1 MVTSSHNRP
10 GSPSSP
16 AGSTLSPEPGGAR
29 NAAGRSAPPSP
40 ASLGLPFRRR
50 AGIWIKKR
58 GAAPYLLLLPATA
71 VIAALILY
79 PAVQIGL
86 FSFQDYGLM
95 QISGVLPA
103 QWVGWANYSQIL
115 HDHEFWVSLKISLYF
130 AVIVVPLT
138 LIVGTLVG
146 LLLERLGPKM
156 RTFVSLSAILAWAT
170 PAVSASV
177 IFAWL
182 VSPDGGVVD
191 WALAKL
197 PSWLGGGAHWAGFS
211 WTNAP
216 LPAYTV
222 LTVMLVWTGFPFIA
236 VTVLAGLRTLPSELH
251 EAARV
256 DGAGPWRDFWQVTF
270 PLLRPVFLVLALLS
284 TIWDFGMFTQAYIIN
299 GQLGNPDQYN
309 LGLYEYAQAFTQ
321 PPHYGLASAA
331 AFVLTIILL
340 IVTVGYVRAAV
351 KQGALA

>member
-1 MVTSSHNRP
+1 MVTSSQSRP
-10 GSPSSP
+10 GTPSP
-16 AGSTLSPEPGGAR
+16 AGSTPQGQEPDGAR
-29 NAAGRSAPPSP
+29 NTARRSVSP
-40 ASLGLPFRRR
+40 TSHRSVKQR
-50 AGIWIKKR
+50 AGIWVRKR
-58 GAAPYLLLLPATA
+58 GVGPYLLLLPATA
-71 VIAALILY
+71 VIGALILW
-79 PAVQIGL
+79 PAIQVGL
-86 FSFQDYGLM
+86 FSFQNYGLM
-95 QISGVLPA
+95 QISGVQPA
-103 QWVGWANYSQIL
+103 QWIGFSNYSQIL
-115 HDHEFWVSLKISLYF
+115 HDPEFWRSLKTSVYF
-130 AVIVVPLT
+130 ALVVVPLT

-156 RTFVSLSAILAWAT
+156 RTFVSVSAILAWAT

-197 PSWLGGGAHWAGFS
+197 PSWLGGGAHWSGYS
-211 WTNAP
+211 WTNAA
-216 LPAYTV
+216 LPAYAV

-236 VTVLAGLRTLPSELH
+236 VTVLAGLRTVPSELH

-256 DGAGPWRDFWQVTF
+256 DGAGPWRDFWKVTF

-284 TIWDFGMFTQAYIIN
+284 TIWDFGMFTQAYIVTGN
-299 GQLGNPDQYN
+299 LGQPDEYN

-340 IVTVGYVRAAV
+340 IVTVGYIRAAI

>member
-1 MVTSSHNRP
+1 MVTSSHSRP
-10 GSPSSP
+10 GTPSP
-16 AGSTLSPEPGGAR
+16 AGSTPQGHEPDGSHKTT
-29 NAAGRSAPPSP
+29 GRSPRPAPTR
-40 ASLGLPFRRR
+40 PFRQRVAISIR
-50 AGIWIKKR
+50 KR
-58 GAAPYLLLLPATA
+58 GLGPYLLLLPATA
-71 VIAALILY
+71 VIGLLIIW

-86 FSFQDYGLM
+86 FSFQNYGLM
-95 QISGVLPA
+95 QISGVEPA
-103 QWVGWANYSQIL
+103 QWVGFSNYSQIL
-115 HDHEFWVSLKISLYF
+115 HDPEFWSSLKISLYF
-130 AVIVVPLT
+130 AVIVVPVT
-138 LIVGTLVG
+138 MIAGTLVG
-146 LLLERLGPKM
+146 LLLERLGPRM
-156 RTFVSLSAILAWAT
+156 RTFVSVSAILAWAT

-182 VSPDGGVVD
+182 VDPDGGVVD
-191 WALAKL
+191 WALTKV
-197 PSWLGGGAHWAGFS
+197 PSWLGGGTHWSGFS

-256 DGAGPWRDFWQVTF
+256 DGAGPWRDFWKVTF

-284 TIWDFGMFTQAYIIN
+284 TIWDFGMFTQAYIIT
-299 GQLGNPDQYN
+299 GQLGNRDEYN
-309 LGLYEYAQAFTQ
+309 LGLYEYSQAFTQ

-340 IVTVGYVRAAV
+340 IVTVGYVRAAI
-351 KQGALA
+351 KQGAFA

>member
-1 MVTSSHNRP
+1 MVTSSHSRP
-10 GSPSSP
+10 GTPSP
-16 AGSTLSPEPGGAR
+16 AGSTPPGHEPDGSR
-29 NAAGRSAPPSP
+29 NTTNRSVPSAP
-40 ASLGLPFRRR
+40 SLSFWQC
-50 AGIWIKKR
+50 AGIWIRKR
-58 GAAPYLLLLPATA
+58 GAGPYLLLLPATA
-71 VIAALILY
+71 VIAALILW
-79 PAVQIGL
+79 PAVQVGL
-86 FSFQDYGLM
+86 FSFQNYGLM

-103 QWVGWANYSQIL
+103 QWVGFANYSQIL
-115 HDHEFWVSLKISLYF
+115 HDPEFWASLKISLYF
-130 AVIVVPLT
+130 AVVVVPLT

-156 RTFVSLSAILAWAT
+156 RTFVSVCAILAWAT

-182 VSPDGGVVD
+182 VDPDGGVVD
-191 WALAKL
+191 WALTKL
-197 PSWLGGGAHWAGFS
+197 PPWLGGGAHWSGYS
-211 WTNAP
+211 WTNAA
-216 LPAYTV
+216 LPAYAV

-256 DGAGPWRDFWQVTF
+256 DGAGPWRDFWKVTF

-284 TIWDFGMFTQAYIIN
+284 TIWDFGMFTQAYIIT
-299 GQLGNPDQYN
+299 GQLGNRDEYN
-309 LGLYEYAQAFTQ
+309 LGLYEYSQAFTQ

-340 IVTVGYVRAAV
+340 IVTVGYVRAAI